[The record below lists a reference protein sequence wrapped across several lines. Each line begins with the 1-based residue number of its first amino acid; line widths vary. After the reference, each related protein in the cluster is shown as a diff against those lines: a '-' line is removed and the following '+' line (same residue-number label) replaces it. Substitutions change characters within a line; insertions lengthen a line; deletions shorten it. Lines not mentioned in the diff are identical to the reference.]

1 MRIKTIYVQDVPPV
15 QNFCAEELTDLV
27 VIAGPNGVG
36 KTRLIDAFIN
46 AFQNQFHSVNT
57 HFVIEATTS
66 DERSLWPTSELQT
79 RISSDARALISTLEQ
94 NKRRRNFRSSILHY
108 ESNRS
113 LTKIKPLQFQF
124 DMEDPWEESVPWYFG
139 GLSSRWQDTQ
149 HAIFRK
155 IHSQRTSIANRA
167 IQLRTAGHTSMKLEF
182 PDPMDPFRDAFDRL
196 LGPKSFG
203 KADLR
208 SQTMTY
214 MEDGRESDISSLSS
228 GEKEV
233 LNITFDFILR
243 RPSHC
248 IVFFDEP
255 ELHLHPELLSRMIS
269 TLRHVGESNQFFLI
283 THSSE
288 LISSSL
294 DETVLFLTPPRDESS
309 EESSNQAIRIRPRS
323 DVTEALHQLGQSV
336 GVVSLGKRIVLI
348 EGAEA
353 SLDKKTYARIVS
365 GRFPGLVLVPSGDKT
380 SLETFARLAS
390 DVLAKTLW
398 GIQFFMLAD
407 RDFGSTSSTEERK
420 NFRVLPRYHVENYF
434 LDSEVLSQCFDDLE
448 EPQSWLR
455 SSAEIE
461 AKLRELARKN
471 LGYAVMLSV
480 TEKIRRQT
488 GNVDLMVSGSHELQ
502 LHELRAQVATKAR
515 SEGDRIQANLEE
527 GGVIEL
533 LESTFRRFENLL
545 SRAGDDWKNEIPG
558 KPVLKRFCAAAG
570 MDRARLTSL
579 YLAKAEQ
586 AAENPFQEIVD
597 IFRAFS
603 EE

>member
-1 MRIKTIYVQDVPPV
+1 MQY
-15 QNFCAEELTDLV
+15 FSAEDLTNLV

-36 KTRLIDAFIN
+36 KTRLMNALIDAF
-46 AFQNQFHSVNT
+46 QKQFRRPNT
-57 HFVIEATTS
+57 HFQIEATAS
-66 DERSLWPTSELQT
+66 EEKALWRAPKLQT
-79 RISSDARALISTLEQ
+79 RVGTDAAALISTLEQ

-139 GLSSRWQDTQ
+139 GLSNRWQDTQ

-155 IHSQRTSIANRA
+155 IQSQKTSIANRA
-167 IQLRTAGHTSMKLEF
+167 IHLRSTGHRSMNLDF
-182 PDPMDPFRDAFDRL
+182 PDPMEPFRNAFDRL
-196 LGPKSFG
+196 LRPKLFG
-203 KADLR
+203 RADLQ

-228 GEKEV
+228 GETEV
-233 LNITFDFILR
+233 LNVTFDFILR

-255 ELHLHPELLSRMIS
+255 ELHLHPELLNRMIS
-269 TLRHVGESNQFFLI
+269 TLRHVGDSNQFFLV

-294 DETVLFLTPPRDESS
+294 DETVLFLTPPRDDSS
-309 EESSNQAIRIRPRS
+309 ERRRNQAVRIRPRS

-348 EGAEA
+348 EGADA
-353 SLDKKTYARIVS
+353 SLDKKTYTRIIS
-365 GRFPGLVLVPSGDKT
+365 GRFPDLVLVPSGDKT

-407 RDFGSTSSTEERK
+407 RDFGPTDSTDGRRT
-420 NFRVLPRYHVENYF
+420 FRVLPRYHVENYF
-434 LDSEVLSQCFDDLE
+434 LDSEILSQCFDDLE

-455 SSAEIE
+455 SPADIE
-461 AKLRELARKN
+461 ARLRELARQD
-471 LGYAVMLSV
+471 LGYAVMLFVS
-480 TEKIRRQT
+480 EKIRRQA

-502 LHELRAQVATKAR
+502 LQELRAQVATRAQ
-515 SEGDRIQANLEE
+515 SERDRIQASLKE
-527 GGVIEL
+527 GGVVEL
-533 LESTFRRFENLL
+533 VERTFHRFEELV
-545 SRAGDDWKNEIPG
+545 SRPGDDWKREIPG
-558 KPVLKRFCAAAG
+558 KLILNRFCAAVS

-586 AAENPFQEIVD
+586 AAENPFQEVVD
-597 IFRAFS
+597 IFRLFS
-603 EE
+603 EA

>member
-1 MRIKTIYVQDVPPV
+1 MRIKTIYVLDVPPV
-15 QNFCAEELTDLV
+15 QNFCAEDLTDLV

-36 KTRLIDAFIN
+36 KTRLMNAFIS
-46 AFQNQFHSVNT
+46 AFQNQFRNTNT
-57 HFVIEATTS
+57 HFQIEATTD
-66 DERSLWPTSELQT
+66 DERSLWPASEINT
-79 RISSDARALISTLEQ
+79 RVGTDASALISTLEQ
-94 NKRRRNFRSSILHY
+94 NKLRRNFRSSILHY

-139 GLSSRWQDTQ
+139 GLSNRWQDTQ

-155 IHSQRTSIANRA
+155 IQSQKTSIANRA
-167 IQLRTAGHTSMKLEF
+167 IQLRSAGHRSMNLDF

-203 KADLR
+203 KADLQ

-214 MEDGRESDISSLSS
+214 MEDGRESDMSSLSS
-228 GEKEV
+228 GETEV
-233 LNITFDFILR
+233 LNVTFDFILR

-269 TLRHVGESNQFFLI
+269 TLRHVGESNQFFLV

-294 DETVLFLTPPRDESS
+294 DETVLFLTPPKGDSS
-309 EESSNQAIRIRPRS
+309 GEKSNQAVRIQPRS
-323 DVTEALHQLGQSV
+323 DVTEALHQLGQSI
-336 GVVSLGKRIVLI
+336 GVVSLGKKIVLI
-348 EGAEA
+348 EGKDA

-365 GRFPGLVLVPSGDKT
+365 DRFPDLVLVPSGGKT

-407 RDFGSTSSTEERK
+407 RDFGSTSSTDEWSR
-420 NFRVLPRYHVENYF
+420 FRVIPRYHVENYF
-434 LDSEVLSQCFDDLE
+434 LDSEILSQCFDELE

-461 AKLRELARKN
+461 AQLRELAREN

-480 TEKIRRQT
+480 SAEIRRQT
-488 GNVDLMVSGSHELQ
+488 GNADLMVSGSHKLQ
-502 LHELRAQVATKAR
+502 LHELRAEVATKAR
-515 SEGDRIQANLEE
+515 SEGDRIRANLEE

-533 LESTFRRFENLL
+533 LERTFRRFEDLL
-545 SRAGDDWKNEIPG
+545 SSPGDDWKSELPG
-558 KPVLKRFCAAAG
+558 KVVLKRFCSAAG